1 VQKDA
6 RDVPGPLSLGLA
18 VSRGKQATAPAAP
31 DASANARLVVFGD
44 SDFMENAELPNVSNA
59 NLVLNMIH
67 WLIGS
72 SELVGIAPKTPEQN
86 TLTVSAATLR
96 RIGLLSLF
104 GIPALA
110 LAAGVAV
117 WAKRRG

>member
-1 VQKDA
+1 M
-6 RDVPGPLSLGLA
+6 A
-18 VSRGKQATAPAAP
+18 VSRGKEATAPAAA
-31 DASANARLVVFGD
+31 DAQAGARLVVVGD
-44 SDFMENAELPNVSNA
+44 SDFAANAELPNVSNA
-59 NLVLNMIH
+59 NFVLNTAH

-72 SELVGIAPKTPEQN
+72 GELVGIAPKTPEQN
-86 TLTVSAATLR
+86 ALTVSAATLR
-96 RIGLLSLF
+96 RIGFLSLL

>member
-1 VQKDA
+1 
-6 RDVPGPLSLGLA
+6 
-18 VSRGKQATAPAAP
+18 
-31 DASANARLVVFGD
+31 
-44 SDFMENAELPNVSNA
+44 MENAELPNVSNA
-59 NLVLNMIH
+59 NLVLNTIH

-86 TLTVSAATLR
+86 ALTVSAGTLR
-96 RIGLLSLF
+96 RIGFLSFL

-117 WAKRRG
+117 WAKRRR

>member
-1 VQKDA
+1 
-6 RDVPGPLSLGLA
+6 
-18 VSRGKQATAPAAP
+18 
-31 DASANARLVVFGD
+31 
-44 SDFMENAELPNVSNA
+44 MENAELPNVSNA
-59 NLVLNMIH
+59 NLVLNTIH

-86 TLTVSAATLR
+86 TLTVSAGTLR
-96 RIGLLSLF
+96 RIGFLTLL